1 MQEMCKVCSQLFTKE
16 RKIKKIY
23 QIGFYVH
30 KNYLEGLNKK
40 LLTVFTCE
48 E

>member
-23 QIGFYVH
+23 QIGFCVH
-30 KNYLEGLNKK
+30 KNYLEGLKETFNSVY
-40 LLTVFTCE
+40 L
-48 E
+48 